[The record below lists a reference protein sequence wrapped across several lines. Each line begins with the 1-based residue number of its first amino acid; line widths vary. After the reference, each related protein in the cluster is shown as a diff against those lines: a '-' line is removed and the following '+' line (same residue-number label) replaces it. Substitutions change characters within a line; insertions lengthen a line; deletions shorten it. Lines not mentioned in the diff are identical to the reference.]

1 MTNSLLT
8 DPEVLEARFPVRL
21 EHFGIRPNSG
31 GAGAYRGGDGATR
44 AIRFLEPMAVSLL
57 AGRRAVPPPG
67 LNGGADGQAGSQ
79 SVTRADGSHAEFDGR
94 CTLDVEPGDLIEIRT
109 PGGGGFGSA
118 AL

>member
-21 EHFGIRPNSG
+21 ERFGIRAESG
-31 GAGAYRGGDGATR
+31 GNGAYRGGDGAVR

-57 AGRRAVPPPG
+57 AGRRVVCPPG
-67 LNGGADGQAGSQ
+67 LSGGEDGESGSQ

-94 CTLDVEPGDLIEIRT
+94 CTLEVGAGDRIEINT
-109 PGGGGFGSA
+109 PGGGGFGDCD
-118 AL
+118 